1 MSNIIP
7 IANRFHLNRYQR
19 EVMATI
25 VHSNGLLDAGEV
37 LEHINHDEVQMRQA
51 LVYLVDLGKIQVTID
66 WKLRI
71 EGSLK

>member
-1 MSNIIP
+1 MSKVTQI
-7 IANRFHLNRYQR
+7 RFRMNRYER
-19 EVMATI
+19 EVMAT
-25 VHSNGLLDAGEV
+25 VLHANALLDAGEV
-37 LEHINHDEVQMRQA
+37 QEKIGHHEVEIRRA